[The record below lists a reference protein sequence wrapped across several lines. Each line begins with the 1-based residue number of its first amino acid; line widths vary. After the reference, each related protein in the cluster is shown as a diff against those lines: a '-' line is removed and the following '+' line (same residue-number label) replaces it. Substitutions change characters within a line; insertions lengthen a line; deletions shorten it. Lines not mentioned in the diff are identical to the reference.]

1 MEQDVRWKQ
10 PYSNYKKALGQLR
23 RFIEHGALNEFEQ
36 QGLIQA
42 FEYTYE
48 LAWNVMKDYFT
59 YVQAAENIS
68 GSRDAIQM
76 AFNRGL
82 ISDGKIW
89 MDMIESRIKSSHT
102 YNEATAQEIADK
114 IVNNYFVLFEALQ
127 QKMEGLL

>member
-10 PYSNYKKALGQLR
+10 RFSNYKKALGQLGK
-23 RFIEHGALNEFEQ
+23 FIEKGKLNELEE
-36 QGLIQA
+36 QGLIKA

-59 YVQAAENIS
+59 YVQAEQNVL
-68 GSRDAIQM
+68 GSRDAIQL

-82 ISDGKIW
+82 INEGKIW

-102 YNEATAQEIADK
+102 YNEDTAREIADK
-114 IVNNYFVLFEALQ
+114 IVWKYYALFVALQ
-127 QKMEGLL
+127 QKMEEML

>member
-10 PYSNYKKALGQLR
+10 RYTNYKKALGQLR